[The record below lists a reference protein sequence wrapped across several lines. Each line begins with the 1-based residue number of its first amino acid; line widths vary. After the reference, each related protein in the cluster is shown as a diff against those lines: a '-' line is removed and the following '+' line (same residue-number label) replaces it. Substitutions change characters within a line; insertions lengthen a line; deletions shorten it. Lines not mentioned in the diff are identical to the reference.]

1 MSTEELQKRV
11 ARLADIEKIKNLKA
25 RYCAYCDDNYDAD
38 GIASLFIE
46 DGIFDGG
53 LSRPVSKGREAV
65 RQRFQGDPE
74 RIPFAVH
81 MVMNPIIEVDGNTA
95 KGSWYLFQT
104 CTFSEG
110 NQAVWG
116 SARYDDEY
124 VKIDG
129 EWMFKRVTLTPHFW
143 TPFEKGWVEQ
153 RFL

>member
-11 ARLADIEKIKNLKA
+11 ARLADIEKIKNLEA
-25 RYCAYCDDNYDAD
+25 RYYDAD

-53 LSRPVSKGREAV
+53 LSRPVSEGREAV

-110 NQAVWG
+110 N
-116 SARYDDEY
+116 
-124 VKIDG
+124 
-129 EWMFKRVTLTPHFW
+129 
-143 TPFEKGWVEQ
+143 
-153 RFL
+153 